1 MRKSNSS
8 LIFFSLFVFVGIV
21 VVFWPTPSVSYSP
34 AAIPSNVGVNNVDE
48 LILEAGGQIPMPPN
62 VPSAHSSSLVAL
74 SGSHSGTLGVFWF
87 SGARE
92 SAPDVQIAFS
102 FFDRSSEQWTAAK
115 FVVNRHVLAEQIGHG
130 VRRLGNPVAWL
141 DSSERLHLFV
151 VGTGL
156 GGWAAARIIHL
167 VQEGDRYDLNQLR
180 FTGKGAIPLSWL
192 WNISHLVRNTPLPLN
207 NNGMVLPIHFE
218 TGIKYPAL
226 AVFSPSGNFMGM
238 RRISARSNLLQPSI
252 VPASGTHWYSFMRMK
267 GGERKIAKAES
278 LDAGKTWRDLPD
290 LNRANPDSSV
300 AALRIAED
308 TIVMAKNP
316 SSSSRHELT
325 IIKSHNGRN
334 WTSPIFVERGTTGEE
349 YSYPSLKWADDSLW
363 ISYTDQRKGISWQ
376 RYSTL
381 KSRKDDPSSVDQ

>member
-1 MRKSNSS
+1 MSKSHSP
-8 LIFFSLFVFVGIV
+8 LVFLSLFVFVGLLV
-21 VVFWPTPSVSYSP
+21 VLWPTASVSYSP
-34 AAIPSNVGVNNVDE
+34 AAIPSNPGVNNVDE
-48 LILEAGGQIPMPPN
+48 LILEAEGQIPMPPD

-74 SGSHSGTLGVFWF
+74 STRHSATLGAFWF
-87 SGARE
+87 AGARE

-102 FFDRSSEQWTAAK
+102 FFDPSSEQWTAAK

-180 FTGKGAIPLSWL
+180 FTGRGAIPLSWL
-192 WNISHLVRNTPLPLN
+192 WNISHLVRNIPLPLN

-218 TGIKYPAL
+218 WGVKYPAL
-226 AVFSPSGNFMGM
+226 ALFSPSGDFMGM
-238 RRISARSNLLQPSI
+238 RHISARSNLLQPSI
-252 VPASGTHWYSFMRMK
+252 VPVSDTHWFSFMRMK
-267 GGERKIAKAES
+267 GGEKKIAKAES

-290 LNRANPDSSV
+290 LNSANPDSSV
-300 AALRIAED
+300 AVLRISED

-316 SSSSRHELT
+316 SSNSRRKLT
-325 IIKSHNGRN
+325 ISKSHGGRN
-334 WTSPIFVERGTTGEE
+334 WISPIFVENGLTGEE

-381 KSRKDDPSSVDQ
+381 KYRKDDLSSVDQ